1 MENLKT
7 IGYFFAL
14 FAYVVA
20 IILGIIFA
28 IIAKQWIQLV
38 AVIVLA
44 VFGFFK
50 AKDIYKYLTRAYGTN
65 NGNNNK

>member
-1 MENLKT
+1 MENFKG

-14 FAYVVA
+14 FIYVIA

-28 IIAKQWIQLV
+28 IITKQWIQLV

-50 AKDIYKYLTRAYGTN
+50 AKDIYKYLIRAYGTN